1 MRGVNKDIQIDFDF
15 TPTGSQRELLRAVRC
30 PRNKY
35 IVANFSRQQGKT
47 TIIKAITINF
57 LFKINYK
64 IGYITPT
71 KKLAKQIYCEIKEI
85 FERTDLIN
93 RYDGVF
99 LTMKSVCGTTLSF
112 FSAEQLNAIR
122 GQTFDVLI
130 IDEAAFMKNSGEND
144 IWYNVLWPT
153 VKVKGR
159 KIIMISTPCG
169 KTGFFYDFAMRGL
182 RGDSKIQYIKK
193 TIYEDGLISLNEIED
208 LKAHYPRLAWQQE
221 FMCEFLDNAISAIPD
236 FAKRFVDFVYDKTQP
251 QWMGID
257 LSANGEDNTI
267 VTWINES
274 GQTRQML
281 IDGNLEEKYEGI
293 AKCINTTDNL
303 QKCYIEKNGIGA
315 PMINEI
321 MKKVNNTHKVKQ
333 WLTTNTT
340 KTDIINLL
348 SVKVTNDEI
357 SFQKDDQQLYGEFST
372 FTYQLTRSKN
382 IIYAAKN
389 GFHDDRVMSMA
400 IALIAREENKRR
412 YNVSQDTIF
421 IKNCQRASY
430 L

>member
-1 MRGVNKDIQIDFDF
+1 
-15 TPTGSQRELLRAVRC
+15 
-30 PRNKY
+30 
-35 IVANFSRQQGKT
+35 
-47 TIIKAITINF
+47 
-57 LFKINYK
+57 
-64 IGYITPT
+64 
-71 KKLAKQIYCEIKEI
+71 
-85 FERTDLIN
+85 
-93 RYDGVF
+93 
-99 LTMKSVCGTTLSF
+99 
-112 FSAEQLNAIR
+112 
-122 GQTFDVLI
+122 
-130 IDEAAFMKNSGEND
+130 
-144 IWYNVLWPT
+144 
-153 VKVKGR
+153 
-159 KIIMISTPCG
+159 
-169 KTGFFYDFAMRGL
+169 
-182 RGDSKIQYIKK
+182 
-193 TIYEDGLISLNEIED
+193 
-208 LKAHYPRLAWQQE
+208 
-221 FMCEFLDNAISAIPD
+221 
-236 FAKRFVDFVYDKTQP
+236 
-251 QWMGID
+251 MGID

-412 YNVSQDTIF
+412 YNVSQDTF
-421 IKNCQRASY
+421 FVKNTTRQSY